1 MKRFSSALV
10 FSLVGATL
18 VFGCKPTDN
27 TDDPDLSNEESLV
40 GARQDYD
47 NGADEESTLDEQYG
61 VRTELPPMAEP
72 TEKCTGKGK
81 SRECKTVDPK
91 PEVTAAYGA
100 RKLIGRFRWKMDPK
114 TVIAQLEK
122 ELDEEFAQLQA
133 KTKDP
138 IEQDRNREWKQTQ
151 IAELQRNRVKF
162 EKAAHHR
169 WGVSMIAHD
178 FVDDQGEEMIWVKSP
193 TLKKFYFFKDDEL
206 YKIVYAYGTQAW
218 PGEDFKTIVDT
229 KFKKWFGISAEDK
242 VKIDPATNAPLVRWV
257 QWNSADNDR
266 IRAFDMTAVHGALV
280 LSVTAGEAEERYGE
294 RLPETQDQDNF
305 SQSVGDVLG
314 GSDIC
319 YDEEGNMIED
329 AEKCAALLGGET
341 EEPEPK
347 PKKKKK

>member
-10 FSLVGATL
+10 LSLVGATL
-18 VFGCKPTDN
+18 VLGCKPNDN
-27 TDDPDLSNEESLV
+27 TDDPDLDDEESLV
-40 GARQDYD
+40 GARQDFD
-47 NGADEESTLDEQYG
+47 NGVDEETALDEQFG
-61 VRTELPPMAEP
+61 ARSELPPMSEP
-72 TEKCTGKGK
+72 AEKCTGKGK

-100 RKLIGRFRWKMDPK
+100 RKLIGRFRWKMDAK
-114 TVIAQLEK
+114 TVLVQLEK
-122 ELDEEFAQLQA
+122 EIEEEYAELQA

-138 IEQDRNREWKQTQ
+138 LEQDRNREWKRQQ
-151 IAELQRNRVKF
+151 VDELARNRVRF

-169 WGVSMIAHD
+169 WNVSMIAHE
-178 FVDDQGEEMIWVKSP
+178 FKDDEGEEMIWVKTP
-193 TLKKFYFFKDDEL
+193 TLKKFYFFKEGEL

-229 KFKKWFGISAEDK
+229 KFKKWFGMSPEDK
-242 VKIDPATNAPLVRWV
+242 VKIDPETNAPLVRWV

-280 LSVTAGEAEERYGE
+280 LSVTAGEAEEQYGE
-294 RLPETQDQDNF
+294 RLPETQDSDNF
-305 SQSVGDVLG
+305 SGSVEDVLG

-319 YDEEGNMIED
+319 YDTDGTMIED
-329 AEKCAALLGGET
+329 AEKCAAILAGET
-341 EEPEPK
+341 EEPP